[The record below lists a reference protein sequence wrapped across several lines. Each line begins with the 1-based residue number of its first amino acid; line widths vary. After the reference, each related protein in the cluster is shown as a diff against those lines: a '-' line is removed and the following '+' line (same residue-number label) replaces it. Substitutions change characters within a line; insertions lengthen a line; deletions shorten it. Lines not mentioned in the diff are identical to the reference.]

1 MVKMTVRLAF
11 PTAIFERDL
20 LDKEQYGNDA
30 VTIEYIDSLRNEM
43 DAWRQRDPK
52 GRQISNRYTGWQSED
67 GIEQHP
73 SFAKIIRC
81 IEAALRE
88 EVQTFFGVNPNAAQI
103 KIDNTWANI
112 NDKGAWN
119 TPHLHNGCWYSGVCY
134 IHGDGDEGDLNMI
147 NTDAKVVADHP
158 SLQRHQESI
167 QYQPK
172 TGRLILFPSGAMHM
186 VEPNPT
192 DKDRYSISFNCRVQY
207 IGNPSDARKP
217 WRNPPPEDEFTFELD
232 SNGDPIIN

>member
-1 MVKMTVRLAF
+1 
-11 PTAIFERDL
+11 
-20 LDKEQYGNDA
+20 
-30 VTIEYIDSLRNEM
+30 
-43 DAWRQRDPK
+43 
-52 GRQISNRYTGWQSED
+52 
-67 GIEQHP
+67 
-73 SFAKIIRC
+73 
-81 IEAALRE
+81 
-88 EVQTFFGVNPNAAQI
+88 
-103 KIDNTWANI
+103 
-112 NDKGAWN
+112 
-119 TPHLHNGCWYSGVCY
+119 
-134 IHGDGDEGDLNMI
+134 MI